1 MRARCVLQLV
11 ILVAVVAGRVASAS
25 VAAVCGAGDSGADC
39 AALQAVHTSL
49 VVAHNGSRVGGWLTG
64 STFCGWP
71 GVTCANASSASSA
84 ERRVEQ
90 LRLAGQDL
98 VGTLPAKL
106 AELTRLKLLDLGEN
120 MLEGPVPLELGKM
133 ASLES
138 LDLHQ
143 NNLNGT
149 VPESLRDLKNLQF
162 LELSHNTKASCF
174 PP

>member
-1 MRARCVLQLV
+1 MRVISPSRAPPSARPRPEAAAGTGGEAYVAD
-11 ILVAVVAGRVASAS
+11 LVAFEGE
-25 VAAVCGAGDSGADC
+25 G
-39 AALQAVHTSL
+39 
-49 VVAHNGSRVGGWLTG
+49 
-64 STFCGWP
+64 

-133 ASLES
+133 GEAW
-138 LDLHQ
+138 
-143 NNLNGT
+143 
-149 VPESLRDLKNLQF
+149 RR
-162 LELSHNTKASCF
+162 
-174 PP
+174 